1 MLIDQSALHSFIG
14 YFILGLLVCG
24 VVVLLLI
31 YIRRVITA
39 ILDSAETL
47 YASISKRPLFVHF
60 YLFKRKLNIEQIRIL
75 ENHFTFYNRL
85 DAKYKRYFRHRVAT
99 FIKKKNFQGKEGFV
113 ITEEVKVLV
122 SATAVMLTFG
132 FRKYLI
138 DYVKFILVYPTKYF
152 SQINKTYHK
161 GEYNAQLE
169 TLVLSWDN
177 FQEGFRIED
186 DKLNLGIH
194 EFAHAIHY
202 SSIKQ
207 EDINSIIFVDTF
219 NELREE
225 LAVNRHLKNELV
237 SSNLIRSYALTND
250 AELLAVVIETFIEA
264 PQAFLGL
271 FPEVYG
277 KLRQMLN
284 FDFNGY

>member
-1 MLIDQSALHSFIG
+1 MLTAQSALHTYIG
-14 YFILGLLVCG
+14 SFILGLLLCG
-24 VVVLLLI
+24 VVVLVLI
-31 YIRRVITA
+31 YLRRLITA
-39 ILDSAETL
+39 ILDTMEML
-47 YASISKRPLFVHF
+47 YASFAKRPLFVHL
-60 YLFKRKLNIEQIRIL
+60 YLIKRELNREQVRIL
-75 ENHFTFYNRL
+75 EKYFIFYNRL

-99 FIKKKNFQGKEGFV
+99 FIKQKNFEGKEGFV
-113 ITEEVKVLV
+113 ITEEVRVLIA
-122 SATAVMLTFG
+122 ATAVMLTFG

-138 DYVKFILVYPTKYF
+138 EHVKHILVYPTQYY

-161 GEYNAQLE
+161 GEFNAPFA

-177 FQEGFRIED
+177 FKEGIRIED

-202 SSIKQ
+202 NSIMN

-219 NELREE
+219 NELRAE
-225 LAVNRHLKNELV
+225 LAENEHLKNELV

-250 AELLAVVIETFIEA
+250 SELLAVVIETFIEA
-264 PQAFLGL
+264 PKVFLDL

-284 FDFNGY
+284 FNFEGY